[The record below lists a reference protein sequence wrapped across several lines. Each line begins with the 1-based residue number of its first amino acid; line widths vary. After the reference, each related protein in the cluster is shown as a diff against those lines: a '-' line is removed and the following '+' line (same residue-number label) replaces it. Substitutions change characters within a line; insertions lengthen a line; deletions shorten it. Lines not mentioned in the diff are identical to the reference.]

1 VDRIGF
7 VHESGPRAGETAWL
21 PRLPATIGS
30 DPDAD
35 VVVPA
40 AAARHAVV
48 FEREGSVV
56 LLDSGSAEGTYLAG
70 QLVQEAILRPGDVI
84 ELGPGGP
91 RLRFERDGPSRAL
104 VRVHDP
110 LMAVPAPADPF
121 APPASMSQTLIR
133 RYVAQSSRAFRR
145 ALVVAGVLAAVLVGW
160 AWRENRRFQAELV
173 TLRQA
178 MSQVE
183 AERRALEQ
191 RVDAERRR
199 GESERRSLEQR
210 VEDYRSREEDLRA
223 RLAGAAAGEVQ
234 TLRDELGSTR
244 QRIAS
249 LETERAAGE
258 QIIKQYGGGVCLIQ
272 GAYAFYDA
280 SGRPLRYKEG
290 ADDHAAAGDG
300 RSVLTAE
307 GEGAVH
313 TIEYYGTGFLVQAGG
328 LVLTNRHVA
337 EPWWNDG
344 PAAAMQVQ
352 GYEPR
357 FLYLR
362 AFFPRHN
369 DPFDLRLARSS
380 GKYDLALLR
389 TSIRGASIPVLPLD
403 QEPKRTLPGQPVV
416 VVGYP
421 TGLEAILAK
430 AESGVVRR
438 ILESHGTD
446 SERVTL
452 ALSRQGLIRPSTTQ
466 GHIGDITRTDIVFD
480 APSAQGGSGGP
491 VFNKFGQVIAVEY
504 AVLQKFG
511 GNSFGIPIAYARELL
526 AESSRPR
533 TDD

>member
-1 VDRIGF
+1 VTRVGF
-7 VHESGPRAGETAWL
+7 THLSGRRAGETAWL

-35 VVVPA
+35 IHIEA
-40 AAARHAVV
+40 TALRHAVV
-48 FEREGSVV
+48 FERDGMVV
-56 LLDSGSAEGTYLAG
+56 LLDSGSAEGTFLAG
-70 QLVQEAILRPGDVI
+70 QLVQETILRTGDVI
-84 ELGPGGP
+84 ELGPNGP
-91 RLRFERDGPSRAL
+91 RLRFEHEGQAAL
-104 VRVHDP
+104 APTHP
-110 LMAVPAPADPF
+110 TLLAVPVETPTPAPLPA
-121 APPASMSQTLIR
+121 APPFSHTLILR
-133 RYVAQSSRAFRR
+133 TMAQSSRAFRR
-145 ALVVAGVLAAVLVGW
+145 TVVTAAVVAAGLLGW
-160 AWRENRRFQAELV
+160 TWRENRRFQSELV
-173 TLRQA
+173 TLRQT
-178 MSQVE
+178 MGEVD

-199 GESERRSLEQR
+199 ADAERSTLEQR
-210 VEDYRSREEDLRA
+210 IEDYRSREEDLRTK
-223 RLAGAAAGEVQ
+223 LGGAAAGEVQ
-234 TLRDELGSTR
+234 SLRDELGTTR

-258 QIIKQYGGGVCLIQ
+258 QIIKQYGNGVCLIQ

-290 ADDHAAAGDG
+290 AEAHVADDAT
-300 RSVLTAE
+300 VLTADGE
-307 GEGAVH
+307 GEIH

-337 EPWWNDG
+337 EPWWNDNTAETLEG
-344 PAAAMQVQ
+344 Q
-352 GYEPR
+352 GYTPR

-362 AFFPRHN
+362 AFFPRQR
-369 DPFDLRLARSS
+369 DPYELKLARSS
-380 GKYDLALLR
+380 AKYDLSLLKAPM
-389 TSIRGASIPVLPLD
+389 RGGGIPVLPLE
-403 QEPKRTLPGQPVV
+403 QESKRIVPGQPVV

-526 AESSRPR
+526 SEKRPR
-533 TDD
+533 GDD

>member
-1 VDRIGF
+1 VRRVGF
-7 VHESGPRAGETAWL
+7 RHLSGPRRGEAAWL

-35 VVVPA
+35 VLVPA
-40 AAARHAVV
+40 TAARHAVV
-48 FEREGSVV
+48 FERDGAVV
-56 LLDSGSAEGTYLAG
+56 LLDSGSAQGTYLAG
-70 QLVQEAILRPGDVI
+70 QLVQETVLRPGDEI
-84 ELGPGGP
+84 ELGRHGP
-91 RLRFERDGPSRAL
+91 RLRFERDGMPATVARA
-104 VRVHDP
+104 HDP
-110 LMAVPAPADPF
+110 ALAFPVEAS
-121 APPASMSQTLIR
+121 PPSTVSQTLILR
-133 RYVAQSSRAFRR
+133 AVARSSRAFRR
-145 ALVVAGVLAAVLVGW
+145 AVVAAGVMAALLLAW
-160 AWRENRRFQAELV
+160 TWSENRRFKAELA

-178 MSQVE
+178 MGAVE
-183 AERRALEQ
+183 TERRALEQ

-199 GESERRSLEQR
+199 GDADRKTLEQR
-210 VEDYRSREEDLRA
+210 IEDYRSREEDLRT
-223 RLAGAAAGEVQ
+223 RLSGAAAGEVQ
-234 TLRDELGSTR
+234 TIRDELGTTR
-244 QRIAS
+244 ERIAS

-258 QIIKQYGGGVCLIQ
+258 QIIKQYGSGVALIQ

-280 SGRPLRYKEG
+280 GGRPLRYKEG
-290 ADDHAAAGDG
+290 VDDHAAAEGT
-300 RSVLTAE
+300 SVLTAE
-307 GEGAVH
+307 GEGPVH
-313 TIEYYGTGFLVQAGG
+313 TIEYYGTGFLVKAGG

-337 EPWWNDG
+337 EPWWNDST
-344 PAAAMQVQ
+344 AAALQGQ

-357 FLYLR
+357 LLYLR
-362 AFFPRHN
+362 AFFPRHR
-369 DPFDLRLARSS
+369 DPFELELSRSS
-380 GKYDLALLR
+380 QRYDLSLLR
-389 TSIRGASIPVLPLD
+389 VSLGTVKVPVLPLE
-403 QEPKRTLPGQPVV
+403 QEAKRNVPGQPVV

-526 AESSRPR
+526 AESRPPS
-533 TDD
+533 DD

>member
-1 VDRIGF
+1 MDRIGF
-7 VHESGPRAGETAWL
+7 THVSGPRAGQTEWL

-30 DPDAD
+30 DRDAD
-35 VVVPA
+35 IHVPVTA
-40 AAARHAVV
+40 PRHAVV
-48 FEREGSVV
+48 FEREGTVI
-56 LLDSGSAEGTYLAG
+56 LLDSGSAQGTFLAG
-70 QLVQEAILRPGDVI
+70 QMVQETILRAGDVI
-84 ELGPGGP
+84 ELGPSGP
-91 RLRFERDGPSRAL
+91 RLRFEHEGQAAL
-104 VRVHDP
+104 ARTHPTLV
-110 LMAVPAPADPF
+110 AVPVAPPLP
-121 APPASMSQTLIR
+121 APPAVSQTLILR
-133 RYVAQSSRAFRR
+133 TMAQSSRAFRR
-145 ALVVAGVLAAVLVGW
+145 TVVAAGIVAAGILGW
-160 AWRENRRFQAELV
+160 TWRENRRFQQELV
-173 TLRQA
+173 TLRQT
-178 MSQVE
+178 MGEVD
-183 AERRALEQ
+183 AERRALEK

-199 GESERRSLEQR
+199 TDAERGTLERRI
-210 VEDYRSREEDLRA
+210 EDYRSREEDLRTK
-223 RLAGAAAGEVQ
+223 LAGAAVGEVQ
-234 TLRDELGSTR
+234 TLRDELGTTR

-290 ADDHAAAGDG
+290 ADDHAADDLTAVLTPEGDG
-300 RSVLTAE
+300 AI
-307 GEGAVH
+307 H

-337 EPWWNDG
+337 EPWWNDATASALEG
-344 PAAAMQVQ
+344 Q
-352 GYEPR
+352 GYSPR

-362 AFFPRHN
+362 AFFPRQH
-369 DPFDLRLARSS
+369 DPYDLKLSRSSSKFDLS
-380 GKYDLALLR
+380 LLQAP
-389 TSIRGASIPVLPLD
+389 IRDGSIPVLPLE
-403 QEPKRTLPGQPVV
+403 QESKRTLPGQPVV

-446 SERVTL
+446 SERVPL

-511 GNSFGIPIAYARELL
+511 GTSFGIPIAYARELL
-526 AESSRPR
+526 AGARPR
-533 TDD
+533 GDD

>member
-1 VDRIGF
+1 VSVDRIGF
-7 VHESGPRAGETAWL
+7 VRLDGADEGETAWL

-35 VVVPA
+35 IVVPDTA
-40 AAARHAVV
+40 VRHAVV
-48 FEREGSVV
+48 FEREGAVV
-56 LLDSGSAEGTYLAG
+56 LLDSGSPQGTYLAG
-70 QLVQEAILRPGDVI
+70 QLVQEAILRPGDVVR
-84 ELGPGGP
+84 LGAQGP
-91 RLRFERDGPSRAL
+91 RLRFERNESSLTPPHLA
-104 VRVHDP
+104 
-110 LMAVPAPADPF
+110 AIVPVPEE
-121 APPASMSQTLIR
+121 APPPPPVSQTLILR
-133 RYVAQSSRAFRR
+133 AVAQSSRAFRR
-145 ALVVAGVLAAVLVGW
+145 AVVGAGVVALLLLAW
-160 AWRENRRFQAELV
+160 TWRENRRFKSELV
-173 TLRQA
+173 GLRQA
-178 MSQVE
+178 MGEVE
-183 AERRALEQ
+183 AERRTFEQ

-199 GESERRSLEQR
+199 GDSERLSLER
-210 VEDYRSREEDLRA
+210 RIEEYRSHEEELRA
-223 RLAGAAAGEVQ
+223 RLAGAAVGEVQ
-234 TLRDELGSTR
+234 SLRGELDDTR

-249 LETERAAGE
+249 LETEREAGE
-258 QIIKQYGGGVCLIQ
+258 QIIRQYGGGVCLIQ
-272 GAYAFYDA
+272 GAYAYYD
-280 SGRPLRYKEG
+280 SSDRPLRYKDG
-290 ADDHAAAGDG
+290 ADDHAVADTP
-300 RSVLTAE
+300 SVLTPE
-307 GEGAVH
+307 GDGPVH
-313 TIEYYGTGFLVQAGG
+313 TIEYYGTGFLVQSGG

-337 EPWWNDG
+337 EPWWNDST
-344 PAAAMQVQ
+344 AAVLQGE

-362 AFFPRHN
+362 AFFPHQRE
-369 DPFDLRLARSS
+369 PFELKPARTS

-389 TSIRGASIPVLPLD
+389 AMVKGRSIPVLPLD
-403 QEPKRTLPGQPVV
+403 PSPQRTAAGQPVV

-466 GHIGDITRTDIVFD
+466 GHIGDITHTDIVFD

-526 AESSRPR
+526 AESSRPPA
-533 TDD
+533 D

>member
-1 VDRIGF
+1 V
-7 VHESGPRAGETAWL
+7 AL
-21 PRLPATIGS
+21 PVEVALP
-30 DPDAD
+30 
-35 VVVPA
+35 
-40 AAARHAVV
+40 
-48 FEREGSVV
+48 
-56 LLDSGSAEGTYLAG
+56 
-70 QLVQEAILRPGDVI
+70 
-84 ELGPGGP
+84 
-91 RLRFERDGPSRAL
+91 
-104 VRVHDP
+104 
-110 LMAVPAPADPF
+110 
-121 APPASMSQTLIR
+121 PPPVSQTLIL
-133 RYVAQSSRAFRR
+133 RYVAQSSRSFRR
-145 ALVVAGVLAAVLVGW
+145 AVLAAGALALLLLGW
-160 AWRENRRFQAELV
+160 TWSENRRFQAEIA
-173 TLRQA
+173 TLREA
-178 MSQVE
+178 MGQGE
-183 AERRALEQ
+183 AERRALEH

-210 VEDYRSREEDLRA
+210 IEDFRSREEDLRA
-223 RLAGAAAGEVQ
+223 RLTGAAAGEVQ

-272 GAYAFYDA
+272 GAYAFYD
-280 SGRPLRYKEG
+280 SGGRPLRYREG
-290 ADDHAAAGDG
+290 ADDHAGAEPSA
-300 RSVLTAE
+300 VLTAE
-307 GEGAVH
+307 GEGPIH

-337 EPWWNDG
+337 EPWWNDST
-344 PAAAMQVQ
+344 ATALQ
-352 GYEPR
+352 GQGFEPR

-362 AFFPRHN
+362 AFFPRHH
-369 DPFDLRLARSS
+369 DPFDLRLSRRSP
-380 GKYDLALLR
+380 KYDLALLR
-389 TSIRGASIPVLPLD
+389 TSIGSTSIPVLPLE
-403 QEPKRTLPGQPVV
+403 QEPRRTLPGQPVV

-526 AESSRPR
+526 AQSPEPR

>member
-1 VDRIGF
+1 VNRVGF
-7 VHESGPRAGETAWL
+7 THVSGPRAGETSWL

-30 DPDAD
+30 DPDVDIHIVASA
-35 VVVPA
+35 P
-40 AAARHAVV
+40 RHAVV
-48 FEREGSVV
+48 FERDGMVV
-56 LLDSGSAEGTYLAG
+56 LLDSGSAEGTFLAG
-70 QLVQEAILRPGDVI
+70 QMVQETILRAGDVI
-84 ELGPGGP
+84 ELGPNGP
-91 RLRFERDGPSRAL
+91 RLRFEHEGQAAL
-104 VRVHDP
+104 APTHPTLLAVPVETPRPAP
-110 LMAVPAPADPF
+110 LLVPAPV
-121 APPASMSQTLIR
+121 SHTLILR
-133 RYVAQSSRAFRR
+133 AMAQSSRAFRR
-145 ALVVAGVLAAVLVGW
+145 TVVTAAVVAAGLLGW

-173 TLRQA
+173 TLRQT
-178 MSQVE
+178 MGEVD

-199 GESERRSLEQR
+199 TDAERSTLERRIE
-210 VEDYRSREEDLRA
+210 EYRSREEDLRTK
-223 RLAGAAAGEVQ
+223 LAGAAAGEVQ
-234 TLRDELGSTR
+234 TLRDELGTTR
-244 QRIAS
+244 QRIVS

-280 SGRPLRYKEG
+280 SGRPLRYKDG
-290 ADDHAAAGDG
+290 ADDHTADDVSTVLTPEGDG
-300 RSVLTAE
+300 AI
-307 GEGAVH
+307 H
-313 TIEYYGTGFLVQAGG
+313 TVEYYGTGFLVQAGG

-337 EPWWNDG
+337 EPWWNDNT
-344 PAAAMQVQ
+344 AATLEGQ
-352 GYEPR
+352 GYTPR

-362 AFFPRHN
+362 AFFPRQN
-369 DPFDLRLARSS
+369 DPYDLKLSRSS
-380 GKYDLALLR
+380 SKYDLSLLKAQV
-389 TSIRGASIPVLPLD
+389 RGGSIPVLPLE
-403 QEPKRTLPGQPVV
+403 QESKRIVPGQPVV

-526 AESSRPR
+526 DGARPR
-533 TDD
+533 SDD

>member
-1 VDRIGF
+1 MT
-7 VHESGPRAGETAWL
+7 GPRTGETAWL

-35 VVVPA
+35 VLVPTS
-40 AAARHAVV
+40 AARHAIV
-48 FEREGSVV
+48 FERDGAVV
-56 LLDSGSAEGTYLAG
+56 LLDSGSAQGTYLAG
-70 QLVQEAILRPGDVI
+70 QLVQEAVLRPGDVI
-84 ELGPGGP
+84 ELGKSGP
-91 RLRFERDGPSRAL
+91 RLRFERDGPTRAL
-104 VRVHDP
+104 ARAHDP
-110 LMAVPAPADPF
+110 LLAVPVDAL
-121 APPASMSQTLIR
+121 PPPPVSQTLILR
-133 RYVAQSSRAFRR
+133 AVAQSSRAFRR
-145 ALVVAGVLAAVLVGW
+145 AVVAAGLVAALVLLW
-160 AWRENRRFQAELV
+160 TWRENRRFKAELV
-173 TLRQA
+173 TLREA
-178 MSQVE
+178 MGAVE

-191 RVDAERRR
+191 RVDSERRR
-199 GESERRSLEQR
+199 VDADRKTLEQR
-210 VEDYRSREEDLRA
+210 IEDYRSREEDLRT
-223 RLAGAAAGEVQ
+223 RLSGAAAGEVQ
-234 TLRDELGSTR
+234 TIRDELGSTR

-280 SGRPLRYKEG
+280 GGRPLRYKDGVDGHAPAEG
-290 ADDHAAAGDG
+290 T
-300 RSVLTAE
+300 SVLTPE

-313 TIEYYGTGFLVQAGG
+313 TIEYYGTGFLVKAGG

-344 PAAAMQVQ
+344 TAASLQGQ
-352 GYEPR
+352 GYQPR
-357 FLYLR
+357 LLYLR
-362 AFFPRHN
+362 AFFPRHR
-369 DPFDLRLARSS
+369 DPFELELSRSS
-380 GKYDLALLR
+380 RRYDLSLLR
-389 TSIRGASIPVLPLD
+389 ASLGTVKVPVLPL
-403 QEPKRTLPGQPVV
+403 ERESKRNVPGQPVV

-430 AESGVVRR
+430 AETGVVRR

-511 GNSFGIPIAYARELL
+511 GNSFGVPIAYARELL
-526 AESSRPR
+526 AESPRPP

>member
-1 VDRIGF
+1 MDRIGF
-7 VHESGPRAGETAWL
+7 THLSGPRAGETAWL

-35 VVVPA
+35 IQVPGT
-40 AAARHAVV
+40 AARHAVI
-48 FEREGSVV
+48 FEREGTVV
-56 LLDSGSAEGTYLAG
+56 FLDSGSADGTFLAG
-70 QLVQEAILRPGDVI
+70 ELVQETVLRAGDVI
-84 ELGPGGP
+84 ELGSGGP
-91 RLRFERDGPSRAL
+91 RLRFDHEGQTSL
-104 VRVHDP
+104 VRAHPPLLAVPIDP
-110 LMAVPAPADPF
+110 PVPAPV
-121 APPASMSQTLIR
+121 SHTLILR
-133 RYVAQSSRAFRR
+133 SMAQSSRAFRR
-145 ALVVAGVLAAVLVGW
+145 TMVAATVVAAGLLGW
-160 AWRENRRFQAELV
+160 TWRENRRFQRELL
-173 TLRQA
+173 TLRET
-178 MSQVE
+178 MGEVD

-199 GESERRSLEQR
+199 TDAERSTLEQR
-210 VEDYRSREEDLRA
+210 IEENRSREEDLRT

-234 TLRDELGSTR
+234 TLRDELGTTR

-290 ADDHAAAGDG
+290 ADDHAADDLPA
-300 RSVLTAE
+300 VLTPD
-307 GEGAVH
+307 GEGAIH

-337 EPWWNDG
+337 EPWWNDTK
-344 PAAAMQVQ
+344 AAALEGQ
-352 GYEPR
+352 GFTPR

-362 AFFPRHN
+362 AFFPRQH
-369 DPFDLRLARSS
+369 DPYELKLARSS
-380 GKYDLALLR
+380 AKYDLSLLR
-389 TSIRGASIPVLPLD
+389 AAIRGGSIPVLPLE
-403 QEPKRTLPGQPVV
+403 QESKRTLPGQPVV

-526 AESSRPR
+526 GGGRPR
-533 TDD
+533 GDDD

>member
-1 VDRIGF
+1 VNRVGF
-7 VHESGPRAGETAWL
+7 THVSGPRAGETMWL

-35 VVVPA
+35 IQMPVT
-40 AAARHAVV
+40 AARHAVV
-48 FEREGSVV
+48 FERDGMVV
-56 LLDSGSAEGTYLAG
+56 LLDSGSAEGTFLAG
-70 QLVQEAILRPGDVI
+70 QMVQETILRAGDVL
-84 ELGPGGP
+84 ELGPNGP
-91 RLRFERDGPSRAL
+91 RLRFEHDGQGAL
-104 VRVHDP
+104 ARTHP
-110 LMAVPAPADPF
+110 TLLAVPVVEPRLPAPV
-121 APPASMSQTLIR
+121 SHTLILR
-133 RYVAQSSRAFRR
+133 TMAQSSRAFRQTV
-145 ALVVAGVLAAVLVGW
+145 VVAGIAAAGLLGW
-160 AWRENRRFQAELV
+160 TWHQNRRFQAELL
-173 TLRQA
+173 TLRQT
-178 MSQVE
+178 MGEVD

-199 GESERRSLEQR
+199 TDAERSTLESRI
-210 VEDYRSREEDLRA
+210 EDYRSREEDLRTK
-223 RLAGAAAGEVQ
+223 LAGAAAGEVQ
-234 TLRDELGSTR
+234 TLRDDLGTTR

-280 SGRPLRYKEG
+280 TGRPLRYKEG
-290 ADDHAAAGDG
+290 ADDHAGDDA
-300 RSVLTAE
+300 SAVLTPE
-307 GEGAVH
+307 GEGAIH
-313 TIEYYGTGFLVQAGG
+313 TIEYYGTGFLVQASG

-337 EPWWNDG
+337 EPWWNDSTASALEG
-344 PAAAMQVQ
+344 Q
-352 GYEPR
+352 GFTPR

-362 AFFPRHN
+362 AFFPRQH
-369 DPFDLRLARSS
+369 DPFDLKLSRSS
-380 GKYDLALLR
+380 SKYDLSLLR
-389 TSIRGASIPVLPLD
+389 ASIPSGSIPVLPLE
-403 QEPKRTLPGQPVV
+403 QESKRNMPGQPVI

-526 AESSRPR
+526 ADARPR
-533 TDD
+533 SDD

>member
-1 VDRIGF
+1 MSRIGF
-7 VHESGPRAGETAWL
+7 RHVTGPRSGETAWL

-30 DPDAD
+30 DADAD
-35 VVVPA
+35 LRIPDT
-40 AAARHAVV
+40 AARHAVV
-48 FEREGSVV
+48 FEREGAVI
-56 LLDSGSAEGTYLAG
+56 LLDSGTPEGTFVSG
-70 QLVQEAILRPGDVI
+70 QLVQETILHPGDVVA
-84 ELGPGGP
+84 LGRGGP
-91 RLRFERDGPSRAL
+91 QLRFEQDAPAAAL
-104 VRVHDP
+104 VRARSP
-110 LMAVPAPADPF
+110 LLALPVAEVPAPA
-121 APPASMSQTLIR
+121 SQTLILR
-133 RYVAQSSRAFRR
+133 AMAQSSRAFRR
-145 ALVVAGVLAAVLVGW
+145 TVVAAVMAALLLGW
-160 AWRENRRFQAELV
+160 TWRENRRFRAELV

-178 MSQVE
+178 MGTVE
-183 AERRALEQ
+183 VERRALEQ

-199 GESERRSLEQR
+199 GDAERRTLEER
-210 VEDYRSREEDLRA
+210 IEDYRSREEDLRTK
-223 RLAGAAAGEVQ
+223 LGEAAAGEVQ
-234 TLRDELGSTR
+234 TIRDELGTTR
-244 QRIAS
+244 QRIVS

-272 GAYAFYDA
+272 GAYAFFDA
-280 SGRPLRYKEG
+280 GGKPLRYKEG
-290 ADDHAAAGDG
+290 ADDHAEGDDTAL
-300 RSVLTAE
+300 LTPE
-307 GEGAVH
+307 GQGAIH
-313 TIEYYGTGFLVQAGG
+313 TVEYYGTGFLVRAGG

-337 EPWWNDG
+337 EPWWND
-344 PAAAMQVQ
+344 AAAETLEGQ
-352 GYEPR
+352 GYQPR

-362 AFFPRHN
+362 AFFPRHG
-369 DPFDLRLARSS
+369 DPFDLSPARTSQR
-380 GKYDLALLR
+380 YDLALLQ
-389 TSIRGASIPVLPLD
+389 ASLGSVRVPVLPLE
-403 QEPKRTLPGQPVV
+403 QEARRNVPGQPVV

-526 AESSRPR
+526 AESPNPR
-533 TDD
+533 ADD

>member
-1 VDRIGF
+1 MNRVGF
-7 VHESGPRAGETAWL
+7 IHVSGPRTGETLWL

-35 VVVPA
+35 VRVPTT
-40 AAARHAVV
+40 AARHAVV

-56 LLDSGSAEGTYLAG
+56 LIDSGSAQGTYLAG
-70 QLVQEAILRPGDVI
+70 QLVQEAVLQPGDVI
-84 ELGPGGP
+84 ELGLHGP
-91 RLRFERDGPSRAL
+91 RLRFERDGAPSAL
-104 VRVHDP
+104 ARVRHPP
-110 LMAVPAPADPF
+110 LAVPVDTP
-121 APPASMSQTLIR
+121 PPAPVSHTVILR
-133 RYVAQSSRAFRR
+133 AVAQSSRAFRR
-145 ALVVAGVLAAVLVGW
+145 VVVGAGVIGALLLAW
-160 AWRENRRFQAELV
+160 TWRENRRFQVELA

-178 MSQVE
+178 MREVD
-183 AERRALEQ
+183 AERRSLEQ

-199 GESERRSLEQR
+199 VDAERRTLEQR
-210 VEDYRSREEDLRA
+210 IEDYRSREEELRA
-223 RLAGAAAGEVQ
+223 RLTGATAGEVQ
-234 TLRDELGSTR
+234 TLRNELGSTR
-244 QRIAS
+244 ERLAS

-290 ADDHAAAGDG
+290 ADDHAGTEGA
-300 RSVLTAE
+300 SVLTAE
-307 GEGAVH
+307 GEGPIH

-337 EPWWNDG
+337 EPWWNDSNASTLQG
-344 PAAAMQVQ
+344 Q

-362 AFFPRHN
+362 AFFPRQR
-369 DPFDLRLARSS
+369 DPFELKLARSS
-380 GKYDLALLR
+380 QKYDLSLLR
-389 TSIRGASIPVLPLD
+389 ARIRSGSIPVLPLE
-403 QEPKRTLPGQPVV
+403 QESKRTRPGQPVV

-480 APSAQGGSGGP
+480 APSALGGSGGP

-526 AESSRPR
+526 REAPRPR
-533 TDD
+533 SDD